1 MRKRLGRREAL
12 LLFIGLA
19 NLALAW
25 PAKKAL
31 AALAIDP
38 FLCLAGIQ
46 ACLCAAGAALVWKGK
61 TTRAAFSIVVGI
73 GVLLRLGLIWEEPR
87 ISDDVYRYIWDGRV
101 QAAGINPYRYIPA
114 DPHLTFLRDDAIYP
128 HINRRDYAPTIYPPF
143 TQMFFLAVTR
153 VSESIVW
160 FKTVLLCLEALTIW
174 LLARLL
180 VSFNLPR
187 ERVLIYAWNPLV
199 IWEFSSGHVDVLM
212 TALVLLALLARRQ
225 RRDTL
230 TGIVLG
236 CAVLV
241 KFFPLVLF
249 PALYRRW
256 DWKMPLAAAA
266 TICLGY
272 LPYFWG
278 AGMRVFGFL
287 SGYAKEEEMGNGR
300 FFLLLLARY
309 LTGGKEIPAT
319 AYLVFCFVALLLL
332 AGCAI
337 LRWNDSARGFIA
349 SAGCLGT
356 ASLVFLSPQYPWYWM
371 WLTPLLVFLPR
382 PALWPFFYL
391 SCAALLQYG
400 DWFNDWRW
408 FGFGINPFLAR
419 HILQFVPAAL
429 MGTALYLLSRRGAA
443 TLLSPVAPVT
453 VAPRVSPLRRSS
465 VSLGSRLWRRE

>member
-1 MRKRLGRREAL
+1 VRRTAL
-12 LLFIGLA
+12 LLFIGFA
-19 NLALAW
+19 SVALAW

-61 TTRAAFSIVVGI
+61 TTRAAFSIVFGI

-87 ISDDVYRYIWDGRV
+87 ISDDVHRYIWDGRV

-114 DPHLTFLRDDAIYP
+114 DPHLAFLRDDKVYP
-128 HINRRDYAPTIYPPF
+128 KINRRDYAPTIYPPF

-199 IWEFSSGHVDVLM
+199 IWEFSSGHIDVLM

-225 RRDTL
+225 QRDTL
-230 TGIVLG
+230 TGIFLG
-236 CAVLV
+236 CAVVV
-241 KFFPLVLF
+241 KFLPLALF
-249 PALYRRW
+249 PALYRRG
-256 DWKMPLAAAA
+256 DWKMPLALGA
-266 TICLGY
+266 TICVAY
-272 LPYFWG
+272 LPYLGVG
-278 AGMRVFGFL
+278 ARVIGFL
-287 SGYAKEEEMGNGR
+287 PAYTGEEGMGDGR

-309 LTGGKEIPAT
+309 VTGGLQIPAA
-319 AYLVFCFVALLLL
+319 AYLVLCFAVLLLL
-332 AGCAI
+332 AGLAF
-337 LRWNDSARGFIA
+337 LRWNKAEGGYLF
-349 SAGCLGT
+349 SAGVIGT
-356 ASLVFLSPQYPWYWM
+356 TVLLFLSPQFPWYWI
-371 WLTPLLVFLPR
+371 WLTPLLVFLPT
-382 PALWPFFYL
+382 PMLWPFFYL

-400 DWFNDWRW
+400 KWFDDWRW

-429 MGTALYLLSRRGAA
+429 LFLALSLRHRKTGDLLPATASDRIA
-443 TLLSPVAPVT
+443 
-453 VAPRVSPLRRSS
+453 
-465 VSLGSRLWRRE
+465 LG